1 VYTLPRQWG
10 GGARSSPTVRAALS
24 REAGGTI
31 AAMNTQDLL
40 TAVDRLAP
48 FELAEPWDKVGLQ
61 VGSAA
66 APVSRVLVV
75 VDVDDDVVDEAAK
88 RGCEVILAHHPLLF
102 EPVTAVTDGT
112 LAGRAALRA
121 ARAGIAVVVAHTNL
135 DKARGGLADVMCAEL
150 GLENVA
156 PLTPATTDWCK
167 LVGFVPVG
175 DLDTVREAIFAAG
188 AGSIGEYVH
197 CSFVQRGEGGFVPR
211 PGAHPAVGIPGEETH
226 TEELRLE
233 VVFPRALR
241 RQVLDA
247 FVASH
252 SYEEPAFDVYPVENE
267 IRGVG
272 LGRVGYL
279 PAPMTLRALATMI
292 AEAFKLP
299 SARFSGDADEKIRRV
314 ACLPGSGGSLVEVAI
329 GACDALV
336 TGDVKYHDADRAA
349 RRGLG
354 IVDVPHD
361 VAEQAALERW
371 SERLAE
377 AVGPARVAVE
387 FYRRPRALWQHTGAA
402 PAAPQRR
409 ASASGG
415 AKPAAGGSA
424 AASGRPTAPSA
435 GPKPASRPS
444 ANAADARHHLYVDG
458 GARGNPGPAGIG
470 ARLTT
475 ADGDVVEELADYIG
489 KATNNVAEYQALVAG
504 LELSIDHGVSHLTV
518 FADSELVVKQMKG
531 EYKVKD
537 ATLRGYHQQASR
549 LFNQIQDVEIKHI
562 PREQNEQADS
572 LVNMAIDEALA

>member
-1 VYTLPRQWG
+1 
-10 GGARSSPTVRAALS
+10 
-24 REAGGTI
+24 
-31 AAMNTQDLL
+31 MNTQDLL

-66 APVSRVLVV
+66 APVSRVLVA
-75 VDVDDDVVDEAAK
+75 VDVDDAVVDEAA
-88 RGCEVILAHHPLLF
+88 RLGCEVILAHHPLLF

-135 DKARGGLADVMCAEL
+135 DKTRGGLADVMCAEL

-156 PLTPATTDWCK
+156 PLAPATADWCK
-167 LVGFVPVG
+167 LVGFVPAD

-188 AGSIGEYVH
+188 AGAIGEYVH

-211 PGAHPAVGIPGEETH
+211 AGAHPAVGIPGEETH

-247 FVASH
+247 FVTSH

-279 PAPMTLRALATMI
+279 PEPLTLQALAARI
-292 AEAFKLP
+292 AADFKLP
-299 SARFSGDADEKIRRV
+299 AARFSGDADAKIERV
-314 ACLPGSGGSLVEVAI
+314 ACLPGSGGALVEVAI

-377 AVGPARVAVE
+377 AVGPAGVAVE
-387 FYRRPRALWQHTGAA
+387 FYHRPHALWQF
-402 PAAPQRR
+402 
-409 ASASGG
+409 
-415 AKPAAGGSA
+415 AGA
-424 AASGRPTAPSA
+424 AASAARGRPTAAPTRRRS
-435 GPKPASRPS
+435 S
-444 ANAADARHHLYVDG
+444 ANAADDRHHLYVDG

-470 ARLTT
+470 ARLLT
-475 ADGDVVEELADYIG
+475 AAGDVVDELSDYIG
-489 KATNNVAEYQALVAG
+489 EATNNVAEYQALVMG
-504 LELSIDHGVSHLTV
+504 LELAVDRGVSRLTV
-518 FADSELVVKQMKG
+518 FSDSELIVKQMQG
-531 EYKVKD
+531 EYRVKD
-537 ATLRGYHQQASR
+537 ATLRTYHEQASR
-549 LFNQIQDVEIKHI
+549 LFHQIQDVEIKHI
-562 PREQNEQADS
+562 PREQNEQADR
-572 LVNMAIDEALA
+572 LVNNAIDEALA